1 MPTSAL
7 IDVMLADQ
15 AYRARKLLDLRY
27 DGPIPQEE
35 IARCNDMDP
44 YVLNARCEIAFE
56 GVIWANEQFR
66 DQPGKRLEYVQ
77 MYREMHKRARA
88 TLKRL
93 RGGAR

>member
-1 MPTSAL
+1 MPTAAL

-15 AYRARKLLDLRY
+15 AYRARKLLDLKY

-35 IARCNDMDP
+35 IEHCNDMDP

-66 DQPGKRLEYVQ
+66 DRPDKRLEYVR
-77 MYREMHKRARA
+77 MYRHLHKRARA

-93 RGGAR
+93 RGEIR